1 MKEDLKILEKPRV
14 LNASRSNILAQ
25 LSAIVLL
32 LKRAFKFIVR
42 ITILFRKLHQ
52 ENGPDVKEILQPPSV
67 PKSILSLIQL
77 E

>member
-14 LNASRSNILAQ
+14 LNVARSNILAQ

-32 LKRAFKFIVR
+32 LKRAFIFIVR
-42 ITILFRKLHQ
+42 ITIFFRKLRQTNDPHF
-52 ENGPDVKEILQPPSV
+52 KEKLQPPSV